1 MLFRSFVS
9 LGLATRLAEAGHPLG
24 LSCFAPFRLV
34 MKAREKG
41 FLASLAHGRD
51 GLVSLLR
58 RRCGTG
64 GRWTI
69 WIILYRSYF
78 QDVLICM
85 LSGKARDICYQ
96 PFFVFAKPSALR
108 RDEGIRVWLF
118 CGSRS
123 LHTDQSPYSPQSK
136 SWGTKSG
143 LTFLA
148 CVTSVALIAQY
159 NTFFVRQ
166 SIAQLT

>member
-1 MLFRSFVS
+1 MKKKVLPTDFVS

-64 GRWTI
+64 RTLEDLDHSI
-69 WIILYRSYF
+69 PF
-78 QDVLICM
+78 VL
-85 LSGKARDICYQ
+85 
-96 PFFVFAKPSALR
+96 PR
-108 RDEGIRVWLF
+108 RVDMHVIREG
-118 CGSRS
+118 
-123 LHTDQSPYSPQSK
+123 T
-136 SWGTKSG
+136 
-143 LTFLA
+143 
-148 CVTSVALIAQY
+148 
-159 NTFFVRQ
+159 
-166 SIAQLT
+166 